1 MLFIGIFFGF
11 SLLELFE
18 ILLCVVTT
26 ILRNWMDKKNFQYS
40 DIVDE
45 QSQTPPNEQ
54 PLEARLVA
62 TNFTMK
68 NRKIS
73 TKKVYR
79 ITI

>member
-1 MLFIGIFFGF
+1 
-11 SLLELFE
+11 
-18 ILLCVVTT
+18 
-26 ILRNWMDKKNFQYS
+26 MDKKNFQYS
-40 DIVDE
+40 DIVDK